1 MLDDDAKQEI
11 MKLLPGKRQ
20 TQTLGKTA
28 LNLLEKL
35 NPDGGVEMGL
45 ATLSDI
51 HTSSDGTTKLLLKLR
66 DGLEVEAVIIP

>member
-1 MLDDDAKQEI
+1 
-11 MKLLPGKRQ
+11 MKLLPVRRQ
-20 TQTLGKTA
+20 TQTLGRAA
-28 LNLLEKL
+28 LDLLEKV

-66 DGLEVEAVIIP
+66 DGLEVETVIIP